1 MSKGT
6 KLTSED
12 LSKQRQSFIRE
23 RKLSISYLAYSMS
36 TPALV
41 LIMLVLIFPVLAVFG
56 LSFTDWLFGA
66 KYLNFI
72 GIKNYA
78 QMLGDRVFWKS
89 LSNTFIYVGTVVPGS
104 FIIGLVVAILIQ
116 SSTSLRGFYRAVYFL
131 PVVASLLA
139 MAIVWEILL
148 HPTVGLL
155 NLFLK
160 NIGITGRDWLN
171 ESSTVL
177 MALAGIGIW
186 QMSGFSMVLFL
197 SGLVGIP
204 VELYEAAEIDGADS
218 AWDRFRTVTWP
229 MLGPVSLFVLVIC
242 AIRSFQVFDTVKV
255 LTRGGPNKA
264 SEVLLHTMYTEGFAF
279 MRSGYGS
286 AITVVFLVFILGIAL
301 AQMKLL
307 EKRIHY

>member
-1 MSKGT
+1 MSKET
-6 KLTSED
+6 ELTSED

-66 KYLNFI
+66 KHLNFI

-204 VELYEAAEIDGADS
+204 IELYEAAEIDGADS

-229 MLGPVSLFVLVIC
+229 MLGPVSLFVLVIS
-242 AIRSFQVFDTVKV
+242 AIRSSQVFDTVKV

-286 AITVVFLVFILGIAL
+286 AITMVFLVFILGIAL

-307 EKRIHY
+307 EKRTHY